1 MTLLS
6 TQYKTPRHPS
16 YRSNPFTTIPHPT
29 GNPLRAK
36 KNPPSF
42 TCTRIVSNLFSRLLS
57 VYIWVSLS
65 ASVRR
70 APRVLFLIFS
80 GNLQRS
86 KSKLLSKSK
95 IITIYGFR
103 VSRFGNERSTIWKKR
118 KFAFREKKS
127 KRKEKERGENVRER
141 KTRGSRLTSIIDG
154 KKKEKKNRRVMF
166 SRRNFSS
173 DEFLSFS
180 LSSVLQYASARL
192 LLIFQRPFSSRFYR
206 LWLKNLYRETA
217 KQLVVK
223 RLSSTMR
230 RKCACSRFNGIDWV
244 WSKSPFGQIISTH
257 FRFRRPVPIPDEGI
271 SRGKKEKE
279 KKKKGRRS
287 LISFPDRQFEI
298 QF

>member
-118 KFAFREKKS
+118 KLAFRKNRREKKKKEVRTFERR
-127 KRKEKERGENVRER
+127 KRGGRGWR
-141 KTRGSRLTSIIDG
+141 RLSME
-154 KKKEKKNRRVMF
+154 KKKKKKNRRVMF

-257 FRFRRPVPIPDEGI
+257 FRFRRPVSIPDEGI

>member
-36 KNPPSF
+36 KILP
-42 TCTRIVSNLFSRLLS
+42 VSRVHALFQICFRD
-57 VYIWVSLS
+57 YY
-65 ASVRR
+65 R
-70 APRVLFLIFS
+70 F
-80 GNLQRS
+80 
-86 KSKLLSKSK
+86 
-95 IITIYGFR
+95 IYGFHFR
-103 VSRFGNERSTIWKKR
+103 RRSVVPPVYSSLFSLAICKDRNQYYFRNQKLYKNYISVYHDLETNVPLFGKRENSRLERKNR
-118 KFAFREKKS
+118 REKK
-127 KRKEKERGENVRER
+127 KKEVRTFERG
-141 KTRGSRLTSIIDG
+141 KRGGRGWRRLSME
-154 KKKEKKNRRVMF
+154 KKKKKKNRRVMF

>member
-95 IITIYGFR
+95 IIQKLYFR

-118 KFAFREKKS
+118 KLAFRKNRREKK
-127 KRKEKERGENVRER
+127 KKEVRTFERG
-141 KTRGSRLTSIIDG
+141 KRGGRGWRRLSME
-154 KKKEKKNRRVMF
+154 KKKKKKNRRVMF

>member
-1 MTLLS
+1 
-6 TQYKTPRHPS
+6 
-16 YRSNPFTTIPHPT
+16 
-29 GNPLRAK
+29 
-36 KNPPSF
+36 
-42 TCTRIVSNLFSRLLS
+42 
-57 VYIWVSLS
+57 
-65 ASVRR
+65 
-70 APRVLFLIFS
+70 
-80 GNLQRS
+80 
-86 KSKLLSKSK
+86 
-95 IITIYGFR
+95 
-103 VSRFGNERSTIWKKR
+103 
-118 KFAFREKKS
+118 
-127 KRKEKERGENVRER
+127 
-141 KTRGSRLTSIIDG
+141 
-154 KKKEKKNRRVMF
+154 MF

-279 KKKKGRRS
+279 KKKKRKEEPDFVSWSSIRNSILVKKGYKAVDELTRLAKS
-287 LISFPDRQFEI
+287 VLI
-298 QF
+298 